1 MADGSQMT
9 IETVRVGDQV
19 LTYDGGAGTVIDV
32 YERQSDHV
40 TELRYREGKED
51 GTTVLRRL
59 ETTDEHLF
67 WVKAESNW
75 LAAGDLEVG
84 DIFSLPGGQEAEVT
98 EIWRLESPA
107 TVYSF
112 DVDEYESFYANGVL
126 VRQKCGGAE
135 ETAVEQRLREIIND
149 KGESQMPPF
158 EGKRSEGGVP

>member
-1 MADGSQMT
+1 MDIYSPPSNA
-9 IETVRVGDQV
+9 
-19 LTYDGGAGTVIDV
+19 IDIPIL
-32 YERQSDHV
+32 
-40 TELRYREGKED
+40 LRLSSLQKIAASSKDEKGIPI
-51 GTTVLRRL
+51 LRRL
-59 ETTDEHLF
+59 ETTDEHFF
-67 WVKAESNW
+67 WVTDENRW
-75 LAAGDLEVG
+75 MAARNLTEGDTL
-84 DIFSLPGGQEAEVT
+84 SMPNGQEAEVT